1 MSSAVLPFDP
11 RALTASELSNE
22 DVYITYSP
30 KAARA
35 VSLVGITRLAFFLK
49 NEFDPAAE
57 AVVERPRSL
66 ELYSGRTVELDF
78 WTLGTDGRETFWAVQ
93 GIEECE
99 RVQDGLQPKDATVWD
114 QAAHRAGLSL
124 RFVFEHDLQHR
135 AQSIA
140 NYLRLLP
147 HIQAAR
153 RRAEVPSIAGRVKE
167 LFSPVVTSLSF
178 QQIEGSLSQIPADV
192 VRMATCT
199 LLHEGWLGFQKELPL
214 SSHSRLTRGANDGY

>member
-1 MSSAVLPFDP
+1 MSSEALPFDP
-11 RALTASELSNE
+11 RSLTSRELSNE

-30 KAARA
+30 KAGRA
-35 VSLVGITRLAFFLK
+35 VALVGVARLAFWLE
-49 NEFDPAAE
+49 NEFDPTTQ
-57 AVVERPRSL
+57 AVVERPRDL
-66 ELYSGRTVELDF
+66 ELYSGRTIELDF
-78 WTLGTDGRETFWAVQ
+78 WTRGTDGAETFWAVQ
-93 GIEECE
+93 GIEECD
-99 RVQDGLQPKDATVWD
+99 RVNDGLQPKEATLWD

-124 RFVFEHDLQHR
+124 KFVFEHELQHR
-135 AQSIA
+135 AHSIA

-214 SSHSRLTRGANDGY
+214 SSHSRLTRGAE

>member
-1 MSSAVLPFDP
+1 MSYEALPFDP
-11 RALTASELSNE
+11 RPLTAKELSNE

-30 KAARA
+30 KAARS
-35 VSLVGITRLAFFLK
+35 VSLVGVTRLAFWLE
-49 NEFDPAAE
+49 NEFDRATE
-57 AVVERPRSL
+57 AMVERPRNL
-66 ELYSGRTVELDF
+66 ELYSGRKVEIDF
-78 WTLGTDGRETFWAVQ
+78 WTRGTDGRETFWAVQ

-99 RVQDGLQPKDATVWD
+99 RTQDGLQPKDANLWD
-114 QAAHRAGLSL
+114 QAAHRASLSL
-124 RFVFEHDLQHR
+124 RFVFEHELQQR

-167 LFSPVVTSLSF
+167 LFSLAVTSLSF
-178 QQIEGSLSQIPADV
+178 QQIEGALGQIPVNV

-214 SSHSRLTRGANDGY
+214 SSHSRLTRGGE